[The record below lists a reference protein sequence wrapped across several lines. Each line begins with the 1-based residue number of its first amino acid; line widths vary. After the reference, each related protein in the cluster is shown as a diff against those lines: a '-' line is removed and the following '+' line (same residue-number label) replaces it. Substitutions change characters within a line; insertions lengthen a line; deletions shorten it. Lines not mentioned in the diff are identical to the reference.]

1 MKKDMI
7 QNAMSDQNADVIID
21 KIAITKIN
29 GMIYRDPMHEC
40 GGILLGNVSQ
50 DAVTGK
56 YMVHVINEETD
67 VHVNGAINIVG
78 ADLRK
83 FKKVKVYAN
92 LCNEAGEI
100 LYILNCWKNYSVEER
115 GYFSFSMYCSTV
127 NRFFDIEDLEY
138 AEIYVVFNEKDGK

>member
-21 KIAITKIN
+21 KVAITKIN

-56 YMVHVINEETD
+56 YTVHVC
-67 VHVNGAINIVG
+67 
-78 ADLRK
+78 DL
-83 FKKVKVYAN
+83 Y
-92 LCNEAGEI
+92 E
-100 LYILNCWKNYSVEER
+100 EER
-115 GYFSFSMYCSTV
+115 IGTTSTFEFTTEYLMNAV
-127 NRFFDIEDLEY
+127 RRCISLVTFIPMLSIRHFGLEL
-138 AEIYVVFNEKDGK
+138 IIR

>member
-21 KIAITKIN
+21 KVAITKIN

-56 YMVHVINEETD
+56 YTVHVC
-67 VHVNGAINIVG
+67 
-78 ADLRK
+78 DL
-83 FKKVKVYAN
+83 Y
-92 LCNEAGEI
+92 E
-100 LYILNCWKNYSVEER
+100 EER
-115 GYFSFSMYCSTV
+115 IGTTST
-127 NRFFDIEDLEY
+127 FEFTTEY
-138 AEIYVVFNEKDGK
+138 LMNAVKHVKKNCPEMHIIGISTKNILSSERDKKSGL

>member
-21 KIAITKIN
+21 KVAITKIN

-56 YMVHVINEETD
+56 YTVHVC
-67 VHVNGAINIVG
+67 
-78 ADLRK
+78 DL
-83 FKKVKVYAN
+83 Y
-92 LCNEAGEI
+92 E
-100 LYILNCWKNYSVEER
+100 EER
-115 GYFSFSMYCSTV
+115 IGTTSTFEFTTEYLMNAVETVSSFV
-127 NRFFDIEDLEY
+127 
-138 AEIYVVFNEKDGK
+138 

>member
-21 KIAITKIN
+21 KVAITKIN

-56 YMVHVINEETD
+56 YTVHVTCMKRS
-67 VHVNGAINIVG
+67 VSAQLVPLSLQPNI
-78 ADLRK
+78 
-83 FKKVKVYAN
+83 
-92 LCNEAGEI
+92 
-100 LYILNCWKNYSVEER
+100 S
-115 GYFSFSMYCSTV
+115 
-127 NRFFDIEDLEY
+127 
-138 AEIYVVFNEKDGK
+138 